1 MGRGERGEVDMYG
14 MSERRV
20 QMRVMSLATR
30 MALAAVAA
38 SLLLGGVAVAAE
50 TALTIGL
57 LLPGPKNDAGYNQ
70 SFYDAALEVGR
81 NIPGIRL
88 IVAEYVT
95 DAEAESVMETM
106 IRQGARLILPCGF
119 PLQYPA
125 VAVAARHP
133 NVRFMHPG
141 GWEVRPNF
149 SNFFATTQLHFYI
162 MGVAAGLM
170 TETNKIGFV
179 AGMPLGFTLGNVNG
193 FHLGARSVNP
203 DVTTHLL
210 FTFSWGDTT
219 KEAAAAQALL
229 DQGCDVIT
237 MHLDSPIAVIQTVEA
252 AGAYTIGFM
261 SLDARRYAP
270 DGWITGLGLTWGDYF
285 TQSAQ
290 AVIDGTWRT
299 GFIRRG
305 LAEGFLEIAPFG
317 GRVPAEVREA
327 VLAVAED
334 FKAGLIDPFK
344 GPIRDQ
350 NGVVRIAEGEIWG
363 NEKMGDFDW
372 LIEGIT
378 GSPK

>member
-1 MGRGERGEVDMYG
+1 MGIISIGRLRTVAML
-14 MSERRV
+14 
-20 QMRVMSLATR
+20 VMVMVMVMLA
-30 MALAAVAA
+30 
-38 SLLLGGVAVAAE
+38 GGVAFAQQSNLV
-50 TALTIGL
+50 IGM

-70 SFYDAALEVGR
+70 SFHDALMEVQK
-81 NIPGIRL
+81 NIPGVRT

-95 DAEAESVMETM
+95 DAEAESTMEMM

-119 PLQYPA
+119 ALQYPA
-125 VAVAARHP
+125 IAVAARHP
-133 NVRFMHPG
+133 NVYFMHPG

-149 SNFFATTQLHFYI
+149 SNYFATTQLHYYI

-170 TETNKIGFV
+170 TKTNQIGFV

-203 DVTTHLL
+203 RVTTRLL

-229 DQGCDVIT
+229 DQKCDVVT

-252 AGAYTIGFM
+252 AGAHTIGFM

-270 DGWITGLGLTWGDYF
+270 RGWVTGLGYTWGNYI
-285 TQSAQ
+285 TQSAR
-290 AVIDGTWRT
+290 AVMGGTWRT

-317 GRVPAEVREA
+317 PSVPTNVRQS

-334 FKAGLIDPFK
+334 FKAGKIDPFK
-344 GPIRDQ
+344 GPIKDQ
-350 NGVVRIAEGEIWG
+350 RGVVRIPAGTVWG
-363 NEKMGDFDW
+363 NDKMGDFDW
-372 LIEGIT
+372 LVEGII
-378 GSPK
+378 GEPK

>member
-1 MGRGERGEVDMYG
+1 
-14 MSERRV
+14 MSV
-20 QMRVMSLATR
+20 LISGV
-30 MALAAVAA
+30 ALAQDPV
-38 SLLLGGVAVAAE
+38 
-50 TALTIGL
+50 LTVGL

-70 SFYDAALEVGR
+70 SFYDAALEVQE
-81 NIPGIRL
+81 NIPGVRF

-95 DAEAESVMETM
+95 DAEAENVMETM
-106 IRQGARLILPCGF
+106 IRQGAKLILPCGF
-119 PLQYPA
+119 ALQYPA

-133 NVRFMHPG
+133 DVAFMHPG
-141 GWEVRPNF
+141 GWEIRHNF
-149 SNFFATTQLHFYI
+149 GTFFGTTQLHYYI

-203 DVTTHLL
+203 DVTTHLMY
-210 FTFSWGDTT
+210 TFSWGDTT

-229 DQGCDVIT
+229 DQGCDVIS

-261 SLDARRYAP
+261 SLGAQKYAP
-270 DGWITGLGLTWGDYF
+270 EGWVTGLGLTWGDYW
-285 TQSAQ
+285 TKNVQ
-290 AVIDGTWRT
+290 AVIDGTWEPSFTR
-299 GFIRRG
+299 GG
-305 LAEGFLEIAPFG
+305 LAEGLLEIAPFG
-317 GRVPAEVREA
+317 DAVPEEVREA
-327 VLAVAED
+327 VLAVADD

-350 NGVVRIAEGEIWG
+350 KGVVRIAEGEIWG

-372 LIEGIT
+372 LVEGIV
-378 GSPK
+378 GEPQ

>member
-1 MGRGERGEVDMYG
+1 MKVK
-14 MSERRV
+14 
-20 QMRVMSLATR
+20 SLAVR
-30 MALAAVAA
+30 MTLAAVGA
-38 SLLLGGVAVAAE
+38 SVLLGSFAIAAE
-50 TALTIGL
+50 PVLTIGL
-57 LLPGPKNDAGYNQ
+57 ILPGPKNDAGYNQ
-70 SFYDAALEVGR
+70 SFYDAALEIGR

-95 DAEAESVMETM
+95 DAEAENVMETM
-106 IRQGARLILPCGF
+106 IREGARLIFPCGF

-125 VAVAARHP
+125 LAVAARHP
-133 NVRFMHPG
+133 NVIFMHPG

-179 AGMPLGFTLGNVNG
+179 AGMPLGYTLGNING

-203 DVTTHLL
+203 DVATHVL

-252 AGAYTIGFM
+252 AGKYTIGFM

-270 DGWITGLGLTWGDYF
+270 DGWITGLGLSWGKYF
-285 TQSAQ
+285 TESAQ

-334 FKAGLIDPFK
+334 FKAGRIDPFK

-350 NGVVRIAEGEIWG
+350 NGVIRIAEGEVWG

-372 LIEGIT
+372 FVEGIV